1 VVPPSGS
8 GRSRRATQTMIAE
21 ISANAQANGGLWIA
35 AGIAALGGVPGVIAV
50 FSLFATR
57 REVQSL
63 ESKVKADADAN
74 IKRLE
79 KTEKALDD
87 LQRELHMMENRI
99 TEAGEKRAI
108 AIHDRTNEILSA
120 VSELRGRFE
129 ATTHHRR

>member
-1 VVPPSGS
+1 
-8 GRSRRATQTMIAE
+8 MIAE
-21 ISANAQANGGLWIA
+21 ISSNAQANGGLWIA

-57 REVQSL
+57 REVQAL
-63 ESKVKADADAN
+63 ESKTAADARMAAE
-74 IKRLE
+74 RLD
-79 KTEKALDD
+79 KTEEALKD
-87 LQRELHMMENRI
+87 LQRELHAMENRI

>member
-1 VVPPSGS
+1 MVPPSGS

>member
-1 VVPPSGS
+1 
-8 GRSRRATQTMIAE
+8 MIAE
-21 ISANAQANGGLWIA
+21 ISSNAQANGGLWIA

-63 ESKVKADADAN
+63 ESKVKADAEAN

-108 AIHDRTNEILSA
+108 AIHERTNEILSA
-120 VSELRGRFE
+120 LSELRGRFE